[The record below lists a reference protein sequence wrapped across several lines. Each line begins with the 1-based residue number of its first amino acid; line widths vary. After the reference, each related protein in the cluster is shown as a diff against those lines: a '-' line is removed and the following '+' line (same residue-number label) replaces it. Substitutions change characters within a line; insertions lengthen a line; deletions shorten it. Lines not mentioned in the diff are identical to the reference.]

1 VGDVGTDSG
10 AGGVHDERFSYTQ
23 IWWIGFGFLGVMLVF
38 STYNAFLPLMYDE
51 FLDSRAAIGALMGT
65 DNLIGLL
72 LIPVVGAWSDRVT
85 HPLGRRLPFMLVAV
99 PVAALTFAGIPFAAT
114 ALWTLIVVEV
124 LFTAAMH
131 TYRGPVITMMP
142 DHTPPERRSTAN
154 GIINLMGGIGALIA
168 FGGLSL
174 LYDVD
179 PRLTFGIGAVV
190 LIVSLGVVYL
200 KADRHPPYVDST
212 TASETGPLGDTLA
225 GLRVLREHGNRGQL
239 LILGA
244 MLTYYVGFAGLDA
257 MFPLYGVN
265 ELGLTEGRA
274 AFILTAFV
282 GSFLL
287 FALVCGMIGTRYGKI
302 PTMLAGLVSLAA
314 LFVIAAPIRSVT
326 AIVAIFLVGGFAWGL
341 VNVQAMPLIADL
353 GGRDRIGFYVGMY
366 YLFTMFGQMLGPFV
380 MGSAMDL
387 FGNDGLFYAGAV
399 AFLGGFVLLRAGRA
413 RLEASPEELARRRLG
428 DPDHDRAEVG
438 QAGTGG

>member
-1 VGDVGTDSG
+1 VGTLGSAAG
-10 AGGVHDERFSYTQ
+10 AEGDRRAQEQTFSYRQ
-23 IWWIGFGFLGVMLVF
+23 IWWIGFGFLGVMLTF

-72 LIPVVGAWSDRVT
+72 LIPIVGAWSDRVT

-99 PVAALTFAGIPFAAT
+99 PVAALTFAAIPFAAT

-174 LYDVD
+174 LYDID
-179 PRLTFGIGAVV
+179 PRLTFGVGAVV
-190 LIVSLGVVYL
+190 LVVTLAIVYR

-212 TASETGPLGDTLA
+212 SASETGPIGDTFA
-225 GLRVLREHGNRGQL
+225 GLRILREHGNRGQM

-244 MLTYYVGFAGLDA
+244 MLTYYIGFAGLDA

-265 ELGLTEGRA
+265 ELGLSEGRA

-287 FALVCGMIGTRYGKI
+287 FALLCGMIGTRYGKI
-302 PTMLAGLVSLAA
+302 PTMLAGLLALTA
-314 LFVIAAPIRSVT
+314 LFLIAAPIRSIT
-326 AIVAIFLVGGFAWGL
+326 AIVAVFLVGGFAWGL

-366 YLFTMFGQMLGPFV
+366 YLFTMFGQMLGPFY
-380 MGSAMDL
+380 MGTAMDL
-387 FGNDGLFYAGAV
+387 FGNDGLFYAGAA
-399 AFLGGFVLLRAGRA
+399 AFLGGFVLLRAGQS
-413 RLEASPEELARRRLG
+413 RLEAAPEELARRRLG
-428 DPDHDRAEVG
+428 DPTSDHASELM
-438 QAGTGG
+438 

>member
-1 VGDVGTDSG
+1 VTDTTRG
-10 AGGVHDERFSYTQ
+10 ASPASADEDRFSYGQ

-38 STYNAFLPLMYDE
+38 STYNAFLPLLYDE

-65 DNLIGLL
+65 DNLVGLL
-72 LIPVVGAWSDRVT
+72 LIPIVGAWSDRLT

-99 PVAALTFAGIPFAAT
+99 PIAALTFAGIPFAAG

-142 DHTPPERRSTAN
+142 DHAPPERRSTAN
-154 GIINLMGGIGALIA
+154 GIINLMGGIGALVS
-168 FGGLSL
+168 FGALSL

-179 PRLTFGIGAVV
+179 PRLTFGVGAVV
-190 LIVSLGVVYL
+190 LLLSLGIVYL

-212 TASETGPLGDTLA
+212 TASDTGPLGDTLA
-225 GLRVLREHGNRGQL
+225 GLRILRLGAHRGQL
-239 LILGA
+239 KILGA
-244 MLTYYVGFAGLDA
+244 MLTYYIGFAGLDA

-265 ELGLTEGRA
+265 ELGLSEGRA

-287 FALVCGMIGTRYGKI
+287 FALVCGMLGTRYGKI
-302 PTMLAGLVSLAA
+302 PTMLAGLVLLAV
-314 LFVIAAPIRSVT
+314 LFLVAAPIRSIP

-366 YLFTMFGQMLGPFV
+366 YLFTMFGQMLGPFA

-387 FGNDGLFYAGAV
+387 FGNDGLFYAGAA
-399 AFLGGFVLLRAGRA
+399 AFLGGFALLWSGRRDLGA
-413 RLEASPEELARRRLG
+413 APEELATRRLG
-428 DPDHDRAEVG
+428 EPVG
-438 QAGTGG
+438 